1 MRKVINFLILLKKG
15 VLWDMK
21 KSMTI
26 LLCTISVLVSL
37 VFGMTA
43 KYNDYLKID
52 NIGKTE
58 FNFDFYINESTIS
71 ADSLLNEFSKISKQ
85 YDASIIRTDIIDEN
99 NKSVT
104 YKSGVFTD
112 TYFEKNNFNLQSG
125 RTPKNKNEFISN
137 LI

>member
-1 MRKVINFLILLKKG
+1 MRKVISFLILLKKG

-71 ADSLLNEFSKISKQ
+71 ADSLLNEFSEISKQ

-125 RTPKNKNEFISN
+125 RTPKKKE
-137 LI
+137 

>member
-1 MRKVINFLILLKKG
+1 MRKVISFLILLKKG

-37 VFGMTA
+37 VFGMIA

-125 RTPKNKNEFISN
+125 RK
-137 LI
+137 

>member
-1 MRKVINFLILLKKG
+1 MRKVISFLILLKKG

-37 VFGMTA
+37 VFGMIA

-104 YKSGVFTD
+104 YKSGVFTVSA
-112 TYFEKNNFNLQSG
+112 K
-125 RTPKNKNEFISN
+125 
-137 LI
+137 

>member
-1 MRKVINFLILLKKG
+1 MRKVISFLILLKKG

-71 ADSLLNEFSKISKQ
+71 ADSLLNEFSEISKQ

-112 TYFEKNNFNLQSG
+112 EYNGWAS
-125 RTPKNKNEFISN
+125 PSN
-137 LI
+137 TVK